1 MRLPTR
7 IHGILDYVI
16 GVLLVAAP
24 WLIGFAAGG
33 AETWVPVGVGVA
45 IVAYS
50 AATHYEMGVL
60 RRLSIPLH
68 LWLDALMGVLLA
80 ISPWVLGYDDR
91 VWLPHVVV
99 GVLLVGA
106 AAITDTVP
114 GFERRSGHR

>member
-16 GVLLVAAP
+16 GALLVVAP
-24 WLIGFAAGG
+24 WLLGFAAGG
-33 AETWVPVGVGVA
+33 AETWVPVVVGVA

-50 AATHYEMGVL
+50 AATHYEMGL
-60 RRLSIPLH
+60 LPRLSIPVH
-68 LWLDALMGVLLA
+68 LWLDALLGVLLA
-80 ISPWVLGYDDR
+80 ISPWVLGFDDR

-106 AAITDTVP
+106 AAVTDTVP
-114 GFERRSGHR
+114 GFERRSNNR